1 MCVCVCDTA
10 CFCSVNVCVFRQS
23 RAVLHMVTLHC
34 SPPAPSPHTPSYR
47 LHPISKCLL
56 RSLPLPSYLLFFFF
70 FTLPLFLSLVSHM
83 LSYSWQAIPVLT
95 ATIYLNISPRQLFR
109 FKGRQGHPF
118 CVLPCSVPQGCALHM
133 CCLSCRSL
141 LCAGGPFPPPEEARL
156 LPHTDLHP
164 SHNGCCAVASV
175 FLDQ

>member
-1 MCVCVCDTA
+1 MFLLCECLCVSTEQSSFTHGDTA
-10 CFCSVNVCVFRQS
+10 
-23 RAVLHMVTLHC
+23 C
-34 SPPAPSPHTPSYR
+34 SPPAPTPHTPSYR

-56 RSLPLPSYLLFFFF
+56 HSLLLAFF

-83 LSYSWQAIPVLT
+83 LSYSWPAIPVLT

-141 LCAGGPFPPPEEARL
+141 LCASGPFPPAEEARL